1 MSTDWKCLRL
11 TTILAHHSGAIHN
24 IILSSL
30 PPASRALFKSCGISG
45 HILSCS
51 DDMTVGVVT
60 VRHDGSLML
69 NKLLHGHVSRV
80 RAIHSQG
87 HHLLS
92 GSDDRSV
99 KLWSLRGYNKKVV
112 GAATNSE
119 KPLATLTG
127 HSGPVTGVLLALPK
141 LAFSAAGCTVRLWD
155 VEAQTCLKLLQHEP
169 DCPVTSMSW
178 ISTFQAYMDT
188 GPAAL
193 INILYSFTKGRHRVG
208 ILLDTKTRLWG
219 WFEHCQRMHAREC
232 ACGPLSF

>member
-1 MSTDWKCLRL
+1 MPSKCKICSKSFHFAGSVSTD
-11 TTILAHHSGAIHN
+11 T
-24 IILSSL
+24 
-30 PPASRALFKSCGISG
+30 ALVLVNALYFKSEFETPFDADDVPATFQTSSG
-45 HILSCS
+45 DQVQVETMTS

-178 ISTFQAYMDT
+178 ISTFQAYMAHRQDYRS
-188 GPAAL
+188 GLNIASACPRGNVHAAHSL
-193 INILYSFTKGRHRVG
+193 F
-208 ILLDTKTRLWG
+208 DFKT
-219 WFEHCQRMHAREC
+219 
-232 ACGPLSF
+232 LS